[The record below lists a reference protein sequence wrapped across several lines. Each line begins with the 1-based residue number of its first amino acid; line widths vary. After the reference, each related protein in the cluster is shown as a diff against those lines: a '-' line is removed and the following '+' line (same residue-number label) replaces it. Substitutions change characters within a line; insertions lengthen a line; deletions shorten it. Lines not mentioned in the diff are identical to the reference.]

1 MDRVTFVSK
10 SSTMNDLDQP
20 SKPKHPGGRP
30 TKRTPEVVDKLTK
43 CIAMGLTNEEAA
55 SLAGITRET
64 LNQWVKEPEFSDAV
78 QSAKAQR
85 LAQRLNRVESGELGW
100 QGTAWILE
108 RCYQGRFS
116 RPELQINQ
124 QFNNT
129 VNVGEL
135 YSANAAQLQ
144 ALLHGKTLELPDNAA
159 DADEQG

>member
-1 MDRVTFVSK
+1 M
-10 SSTMNDLDQP
+10 STDLDQP
-20 SKPKHPGGRP
+20 TKPKHPGGRP
-30 TKRTPEVVDKLTK
+30 TKRTPEVVEKLAQ
-43 CIAMGLTNEEAA
+43 CIAMGLTDDEACA
-55 SLAGITRET
+55 LSGIHRDTFH
-64 LNQWVKEPEFSDAV
+64 QWRKDPEFSDAV

-135 YSANAAQLQ
+135 YSANAQQLQ
-144 ALLHGKTLELPDNAA
+144 ALLHGKSLELPDATP
-159 DADEQG
+159 E

>member
-1 MDRVTFVSK
+1 MDRVPFVFK
-10 SSTMNDLDQP
+10 SLTMNDLDQP
-20 SKPKHPGGRP
+20 PKPKHPGGRP
-30 TKRTPEVVDKLTK
+30 TKRTPEVVEKLAK
-43 CIAMGLTNEEAA
+43 CIAMGLTDDEAA
-55 SLAGITRET
+55 SLVGIHRDT
-64 LNQWVKEPEFSDAV
+64 LIEWHKDPEFSDMV
-78 QSAKAQR
+78 KSAKAQR

-129 VNVGEL
+129 VNVNEL
-135 YSANAAQLQ
+135 YSVNAAQLQ

-159 DADEQG
+159 NE